1 MICPSSGSTSPATI
15 RRRVLLP
22 QPDGPS
28 SETNSPAAASHDTSS
43 TATTAPNDFLSRR
56 TVSAGAA
63 LLNADDACAGTS
75 VSARDL
81 SPPALGPFRELLRH
95 EFRGREIHR
104 LDERAIGHELRQIG
118 GQLHLLVR
126 RSGELRLREAHLP
139 RR

>member
-1 MICPSSGSTSPATI
+1 MICPSSGSTSPATM

-28 SETNSPAAASHDTSS
+28 RETNSPGAASSDTPS
-43 TATTAPNDFLSRR
+43 TAVTAPNDFLSRR
-56 TVSAGAA
+56 TVSAGAV
-63 LLNADDACAGTS
+63 LLNADDARAGTS
-75 VSARDL
+75 RSARDL
-81 SPPALGPFRELLRH
+81 APPALGPFREFLRDQI
-95 EFRGREIHR
+95 RVREIHR